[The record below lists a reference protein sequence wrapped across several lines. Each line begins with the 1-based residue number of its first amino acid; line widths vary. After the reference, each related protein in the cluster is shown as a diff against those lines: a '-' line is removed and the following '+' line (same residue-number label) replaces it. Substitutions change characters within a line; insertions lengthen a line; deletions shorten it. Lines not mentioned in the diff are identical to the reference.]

1 MNLRARHLTVATGR
15 ERIRSA
21 RNRITGGIPSLATS
35 FLMVGRGKDVSALS
49 AVWTGV
55 FLFVTTASLTA
66 GRLAQRSDSPTT
78 LKTSLGLAG
87 SSTNVR
93 T

>member
-1 MNLRARHLTVATGR
+1 MNLRVRYLLVATGC

-21 RNRITGGIPSLATS
+21 RSRITGGIPSLATS
-35 FLMVGRGKDVSALS
+35 FLMVGRGKDVRALS

-55 FLFVTTASLTA
+55 FSFVTTASLTA

-78 LKTSLGLAG
+78 LRTSLGLAG
-87 SSTNVR
+87 FSTNAR